1 MDDSISRVLVKTM
14 VRKAIKDIK
23 QTPERST
30 RNLVDLAL
38 NFSAGRFQ
46 KEFFQTAQRMLANEN
61 SAYYALIRDVL
72 SYADEEK
79 LLTFGMN
86 LGYNG
91 CTAGAEK
98 IREIEAKEGFNIPWV
113 ISLTVGCPA
122 NTAREEACHA
132 LICQGESM
140 GVHTWQLFT
149 RGYIPVCLNLAQ
161 RHPDSAFVL
170 FCSGEDIDDAVIE
183 RSRQCGNL
191 AFAVFFDGAAPDT
204 CHRLRETGLLFGL
217 YYPYTA
223 QDLERI
229 ESGDLLRA
237 MERFHGIFSIL
248 IPEFGCPRSVRE
260 RVYETVIRARME
272 QKYRTIVWEL
282 YQDALMVDRIISEDG
297 CWLAFDEHGNQR
309 VQNQGNVQNS
319 QNLFRNDLKQI
330 LQAVFPKERAY
341 Q

>member
-23 QTPERST
+23 ETPERST

-38 NFSAGRFQ
+38 NFSDGRFQ
-46 KEFFQTAQRMLANEN
+46 KEFFRTAQKMLENEN

-98 IREIEAKEGFNIPWV
+98 IRELEAKEGYNIPWV
-113 ISLTVGCPA
+113 ISLRIGCPA
-122 NTAREEACHA
+122 HTAREEAYHR
-132 LICQGESM
+132 LISQGESM

-149 RGYIPVCLNLAQ
+149 RGYVPVCLNLAQ
-161 RHPDSAFVL
+161 RHPDSAFLL
-170 FCSGEDIDDAVIE
+170 FCSSEDVDDAVIE
-183 RSRQCGNL
+183 RAGQCSNL

-204 CHRLRETGLLFGL
+204 CHRLREAGLLFGL
-217 YYPYTA
+217 YYPYTV

-229 ESGDLLRA
+229 ESGNLLRA
-237 MERFHGIFSIL
+237 MERFHGVFSIL
-248 IPEFGCPRSVRE
+248 IPEPGCSE
-260 RVYETVIRARME
+260 ETQKRVYETVIRARME
-272 QKYRTIVWEL
+272 QKYPSIVWEG
-282 YQDALMVDRIISEDG
+282 YQDALMVDRIISEDS
-297 CWLAFDEHGNQR
+297 CWLAFDEQGNQYPGHQIH
-309 VQNQGNVQNS
+309 VP
-319 QNLFRNDLKQI
+319 NLFRDDLKTI
-330 LQAVFPKERAY
+330 LQTAFPKERARL
-341 Q
+341 